1 MSIKD
6 KRVVIIGGSSG
17 LGLATAKAAVADG
30 AEVIIASRS
39 SERLEKAKAEI
50 AGKVQAFVL
59 DVTDEAGVKAFF
71 GKIGPFDHLVTPG
84 NEAAFGPFLEMDTE
98 VGKAAFNSKF
108 WGQYRAA
115 KYGAPLMRPGGSIT
129 LFAGAYAHTPEPGS
143 AILTTINAAIEGLGR
158 ALAVEL
164 SPLRVNVVCPGAT
177 DTSHHEILMRRSPA
191 GWSPEWQK
199 NLFKSLAAKLPARR
213 IGAPE
218 DIAESVLY
226 LMNNSFTTGSVLHPD
241 GGKTLM

>member
-1 MSIKD
+1 MSIKN

-17 LGLATAKAAVADG
+17 LGLATAKAAAAEG

-39 SERLEKAKAEI
+39 AERLEKAKAKI
-50 AGKVQAFVL
+50 GGKVQAFVL

-71 GKIGPFDHLVTPG
+71 KKIGPFDHLVTPG
-84 NEAAFGPFLEMDTE
+84 NEGAFGPFLEMDTE
-98 VGKAAFNSKF
+98 VGKAGFNSKF

-115 KYGAPLMRPGGSIT
+115 KYGAPLMQTGGSIT

-143 AILTTINAAIEGLGR
+143 VILTTINAAIEGLGR

-164 SPLRVNVVCPGAT
+164 SPLRVNVVSPGLT
-177 DTSHHEILMRRSPA
+177 DTPLYA
-191 GWSPEWQK
+191 GWSAEQRESI
-199 NLFKSLAAKLPARR
+199 FKTVAAALPAKRT
-213 IGAPE
+213 GTPE

-226 LMNNSFTTGSVLHPD
+226 LMNNGFTTGSVLHPD
-241 GGKTLM
+241 GGATLR